1 MCCGE
6 GRGCWVKAMQVSSP
20 LHSYRLSRPRIPT
33 HTKHASPLQDR
44 YSSPGCRE
52 ESNRSLE
59 KFALAAQK
67 QTDKQASKQIKP
79 KICLK
84 ITFVAC
90 VSWKSLIKKYALD
103 FGDPKIFCSKRA

>member
-6 GRGCWVKAMQVSSP
+6 GRGCWVNAELVSS
-20 LHSYRLSRPRIPT
+20 LHSYRRARPRIPT
-33 HTKHASPLQDR
+33 HTKHTSPLQDR

-67 QTDKQASKQIKP
+67 QTDKQASK
-79 KICLK
+79 
-84 ITFVAC
+84 
-90 VSWKSLIKKYALD
+90 
-103 FGDPKIFCSKRA
+103 